1 MAGCHSLSTLLM
13 DEDVGKGRDGVWE
26 QHLSSTWSPISLT
39 AGFCHCVELFC
50 LFVCLIEVQLL
61 YNVVL
66 ISRVQHSDSVIHTH
80 TQIFFLRFF
89 SIVAYYE
96 ILDVVPCAI
105 QQVLVG

>member
-1 MAGCHSLSTLLM
+1 M

-61 YNVVL
+61 YNAVL
-66 ISRVQHSDSVIHTH
+66 ISSVQHSDSVIHTH

-89 SIVAYYE
+89 SVVAIKCIKCSSLCYTAGPGW
-96 ILDVVPCAI
+96 LAVLCVVVCI
-105 QQVLVG
+105 C